1 MASTMNNQA
10 NLTTVEINVQELAM
24 EIKKELEQSGLEIDV
39 LQDIV
44 VDAIKGLE
52 NMTDVERKI
61 MAEQEREGN
70 RTRELEG
77 RETDMEKEVLE
88 NYIKDKNSFSWPCL
102 KN

>member
-1 MASTMNNQA
+1 MNNQA
-10 NLTTVEINVQELAM
+10 NLTTVEIDVQELAM

-70 RTRELEG
+70 RTKELEE
-77 RETDMEKEVLE
+77 RETEMEKEVLE
-88 NYIKDKNSFSWPCL
+88 NYMKSFSWPC
-102 KN
+102 

>member
-1 MASTMNNQA
+1 MNNQA
-10 NLTTVEINVQELAM
+10 NLTTVEIDVQELAM

-70 RTRELEG
+70 RTRELEE
-77 RETDMEKEVLE
+77 RETEMEKEVLE
-88 NYIKDKNSFSWPCL
+88 NYIKDKNSFSLPCL